1 MQLVVVSA
9 ERIVR
14 SSLGPTASVRLARN
28 SDQSAIAAFVTK
40 VRAEFSLSVPL
51 GIETDLLDIE
61 GAYHQQ
67 GGVFLLIEENG
78 LLGTFAFVPV
88 SENCGEFR
96 KLYLAPEIRGLGLG
110 TRLVRLLLEHARKLG
125 IRSAKAETNPRLT
138 GRGLFARTGFEVA
151 APKTQRASSFLLPD
165 DFIMVRPIK
174 NP

>member
-1 MQLVVVSA
+1 MGTNRFKNKQTALEDAMQLVVVSA

-67 GGVFLLIEENG
+67 GG
-78 LLGTFAFVPV
+78 
-88 SENCGEFR
+88 
-96 KLYLAPEIRGLGLG
+96 
-110 TRLVRLLLEHARKLG
+110 
-125 IRSAKAETNPRLT
+125 
-138 GRGLFARTGFEVA
+138 
-151 APKTQRASSFLLPD
+151 SF
-165 DFIMVRPIK
+165 F
-174 NP
+174 